1 MYMKE
6 RRIGIFKQLFL
17 YLGIL
22 LLAGNA
28 TLGFFVYQRSENA
41 LFQQIQANAKNIAQ
55 CAAMNVSGDILQNI
69 KVGDESTKE
78 YETIIQELSL
88 FRDNAE
94 IEYIYTLRYCGEEQ
108 YEFIVDA
115 DPEEPAAIGDLCEMT
130 IALKTAF
137 SEMVTTVDDEPFTD
151 EWGSHVSAYS
161 PVVNDDTVVGVV
173 GVDISANWIQDQMK
187 ALRNLVVSNCIIT
200 YAISMIILYLL
211 MLKFK
216 KGINKLND
224 KVKELAS
231 GSGDLTKE
239 IDIYSKDELG
249 EIAKNMNVFIAQ
261 IRSLVKDVAQSTE
274 QILLSGEDME
284 TTVQDN
290 TQMISTMNA
299 EIDDI
304 GVTMEKS
311 ATSSKM
317 MSQNLAESAE
327 HIAEFAT
334 NVENICNMVKQA
346 NENAQKT
353 AVVAKENRQN
363 AMDSIQKL
371 REDMEETKKHTQQIM
386 RVRQIA
392 AEIGAIAGQTRM
404 LSLNAQIEAARA
416 GSMGTGFA
424 VVATQVGELSE
435 DIDKSVAE
443 ITKINKQVQSAVGTL
458 MSVLE
463 EAIRF
468 VSEEVAKDYDSFAA
482 LGEEYGTTTD
492 SIYQQMAT
500 IGNQSTRISQ
510 NISDINQEV
519 QNIADMVS
527 SMEENTS
534 ELTRSNT
541 MVTESFERLNAVS
554 KMNSEHSEK
563 LSEQVNK
570 YIY

>member
-1 MYMKE
+1 MKE

-392 AEIGAIAGQTRM
+392 EEIGAIAGQTRM

-492 SIYQQMAT
+492 SIYQQMAM

-541 MVTESFERLNAVS
+541 MVTESFERLNAAS

-563 LSEQVNK
+563 LSERVNK
-570 YIY
+570 YTY